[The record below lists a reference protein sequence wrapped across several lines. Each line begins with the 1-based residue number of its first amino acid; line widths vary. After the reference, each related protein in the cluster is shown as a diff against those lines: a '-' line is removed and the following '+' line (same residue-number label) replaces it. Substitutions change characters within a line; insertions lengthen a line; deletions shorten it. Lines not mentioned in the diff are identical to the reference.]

1 MLRVGMSQTK
11 PGMVLALPV
20 FQPRRPDTV
29 LLAPGI
35 TLDEQLIERLVE
47 NNLREVWIRYPGMDF
62 LAEYINPAVFEAQAR
77 LSARVAEVFDAL
89 SADAH
94 ARLEYLRYRDAIVS
108 LVDRLLAM
116 PRSALFVQEM
126 TDTTRPGLAHSS
138 NVAFLSILMGIKL
151 ENYLV
156 SQRTRL
162 RAWNARD
169 VTNLGVG
176 AMMHDVGM
184 LRLAPDTLER
194 WYRTHDEADP
204 AWRAHVEVGYEMVKG
219 NIEPTAAAAVR
230 HHHQK
235 FDGTGFPRRRAPGGQ
250 EQPYAGQDIH
260 IFARIIAAA
269 DIFDRLKHPEPI
281 GAGTGKPVPTVR
293 VLRQMQ
299 QSPYRDW
306 IDPMVFKSLLA
317 VTPAYAPGTLVELSN
332 GIRGVVAEWFPED
345 PCRPTVLEVDPAV
358 GADFDHPPR
367 KLVLRGQTAMTV
379 VSAEDQEVRGDN
391 FYPSFPG
398 EFDLHLAGKMLF
410 NSMAERGAVPG
421 AEGTRGHGRAA

>member
-1 MLRVGMSQTK
+1 MLRVGMTHTK

-20 FQPRRPDTV
+20 YQPRRPDTV
-29 LLAPGI
+29 LLAPGV
-35 TLDEQLIERLVE
+35 TLDDQLIERLVE

-94 ARLEYLRYRDAIVS
+94 AKLEYPRYRDAIVS
-108 LVDRLLAM
+108 LVDRLLAV
-116 PRSALFVQEM
+116 PRSALFIQEM
-126 TDTTRPGLAHSS
+126 TDTARPGLAHSS

-151 ENYLV
+151 EDYLV
-156 SQRTRL
+156 SQRARL

-184 LRLAPDTLER
+184 LRLAPDTLDR
-194 WYRTHDEADP
+194 WYRTHDESDP

-235 FDGTGFPRRRAPGGQ
+235 FDGTGFPRRRAQDGQ
-250 EQPYAGQDIH
+250 EHPYAGPDIH

-269 DIFDRLKHPEPI
+269 DVFDRLKHPGPV
-281 GAGTGKPVPTVR
+281 AGGSRHAVPTVR
-293 VLRQMQ
+293 VLRQLQ
-299 QSPYRDW
+299 QAPYRDW

-317 VTPAYAPGTLVELSN
+317 VTPAYAPGTQVELSN
-332 GIRGVVAEWFPED
+332 GVRGVVVEWFPED
-345 PCRPTVLEVDPAV
+345 PCRPTVLEVDPSAE
-358 GADFDHPPR
+358 ADADRPIQR
-367 KLVLRGQTAMTV
+367 LVLRGQTAISV

-391 FYPSFPG
+391 FYPSYPG
-398 EFDLHLAGKMLF
+398 EFDLHLAGKMLI
-410 NSMAERGAVPG
+410 NSMAERG
-421 AEGTRGHGRAA
+421 EGSDGLRAGQGRAA